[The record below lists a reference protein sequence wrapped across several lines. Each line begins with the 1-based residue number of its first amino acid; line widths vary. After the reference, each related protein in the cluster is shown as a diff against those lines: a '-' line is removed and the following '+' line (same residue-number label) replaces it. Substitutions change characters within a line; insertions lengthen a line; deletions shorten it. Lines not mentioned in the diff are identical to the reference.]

1 MTYEIVVENTGG
13 ADLTDVSVLEDLAA
27 EFGPAFVSAGNAAI
41 STPPADPTSI
51 IVLNSAFDGSS
62 DSELI
67 DNSAGTILQIGDS
80 FTLQF
85 DVIVNP
91 MSSVLDNQVV
101 ASGNAVDENGIP
113 LTDISGNPLTASDD
127 SDSGCLLYTSP
138 SPRDKRQ
145 SRMPSSA

>member
-1 MTYEIVVENTGG
+1 MYKRQANDDPTLEHGGSFTPPVDTDGDGIPDFLDTDPLAEIGVAKQVVGQPVAQPDGSFAVTYEIVVENTGG

-80 FTLQF
+80 FTLQLSL
-85 DVIVNP
+85 IH
-91 MSSVLDNQVV
+91 
-101 ASGNAVDENGIP
+101 I
-113 LTDISGNPLTASDD
+113 
-127 SDSGCLLYTSP
+127 
-138 SPRDKRQ
+138 
-145 SRMPSSA
+145 